1 MISGGLLLPGL
12 VLGCGSGGTSCFSNT
27 FSLFSDVQK
36 NRADPFSHDAQET
49 QRYSAGHRG
58 AGVSL
63 PRSLAGLHWSA
74 PVRSEWVQ
82 GPAGGSLRSHS
93 SPTATRTS
101 NIFTIQC
108 TERPVPLLLHPITH
122 LSVFHFHNHSC
133 AQNYH
138 PNLFGLTSS

>member
-58 AGVSL
+58 AEVFFTAVTGWSPL
-63 PRSLAGLHWSA
+63 ERSS
-74 PVRSEWVQ
+74 PVRVS
-82 GPAGGSLRSHS
+82 PGSSGWLSPLSFLTDCNQNQQHLHDSVHRETGSAAPSSDHS
-93 SPTATRTS
+93 S
-101 NIFTIQC
+101 
-108 TERPVPLLLHPITH
+108 
-122 LSVFHFHNHSC
+122 LSLSLSQSFMC
-133 AQNYH
+133 
-138 PNLFGLTSS
+138 LKLSS